1 MLKRYNALIHT
12 GQVLSE
18 WADVVIAA
26 DHEQVMKEKDDR
38 ISILVSDLCDEKNRY
53 LAALALMKEK
63 DGKIWGLEAVI
74 IKQDEPIDE
83 FTKNALD
90 HCVYYENV
98 ADGEMLMLTTK
109 LYEAVQII
117 KKQAAEITG
126 LLQGQIEYQKRIA
139 ALTEELRLSGLR
151 GDSLDRVVEEGVQK
165 ELALEVENSILREQN
180 SDMNASLVKLRAE
193 VERLLDAVKFAYR
206 KHHLGDDFF
215 GWEELSGILLTALC
229 ESMGDEGYQKW
240 LAAFQQ
246 TEGDDK

>member
-1 MLKRYNALIHT
+1 MSL
-12 GQVLSE
+12 
-18 WADVVIAA
+18 D
-26 DHEQVMKEKDDR
+26 
-38 ISILVSDLCDEKNRY
+38 
-53 LAALALMKEK
+53 AALFMEEKIMLCEYCKTEHEPEKYYKDPFYCIARMGERIEELEMALRLNLGLTPDDPILITPAEKQIADLKEANSSLAGAAIEK
-63 DGKIWGLEAVI
+63 PPYK
-74 IKQDEPIDE
+74 
-83 FTKNALD
+83 
-90 HCVYYENV
+90 
-98 ADGEMLMLTTK
+98 ADLIN
-109 LYEAVQII
+109 Q
-117 KKQAAEITG
+117 
-126 LLQGQIEYQKRIA
+126 IA